1 MTTPLVLFNK
11 PVIALRKN
19 TCMLMEITKLG
30 LWNANSWTR
39 ISIPV
44 VDKDSLKTKQ
54 KQSRGLGRSF
64 VIEGQPSIG
73 FQPQH

>member
-11 PVIALRKN
+11 PVMAPLKN
-19 TCMLMEITKLG
+19 TRMLMEITKVG

-54 KQSRGLGRSF
+54 KANKLGA
-64 VIEGQPSIG
+64 
-73 FQPQH
+73 

>member
-1 MTTPLVLFNK
+1 
-11 PVIALRKN
+11 
-19 TCMLMEITKLG
+19 MEITKLG
-30 LWNANSWTR
+30 LWDANSWTR

-64 VIEGQPSIG
+64 VVEGQPSIG
-73 FQPQH
+73 FQPQHWNIHTMPLQNYGPIENLVSTQ